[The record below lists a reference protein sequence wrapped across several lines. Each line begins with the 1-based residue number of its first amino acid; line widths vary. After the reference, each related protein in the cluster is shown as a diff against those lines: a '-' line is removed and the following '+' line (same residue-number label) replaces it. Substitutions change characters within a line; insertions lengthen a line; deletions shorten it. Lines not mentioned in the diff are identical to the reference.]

1 MRWLYRLQHRLSLTG
16 AECAA
21 LLVAVGALVAGLA
34 VRQIQ
39 AHRAPPAAA
48 LYAEADERFAALDRA
63 ATDSGGADAL
73 AAVPLLAVPAPG
85 EPALRLD
92 EAAPAPGAGGGTAPT
107 GPVADAPRRAG
118 RGREARPAPGSIDLN
133 TAGPAELER
142 LPRIGPALAAR
153 IVEYRRQHGP
163 FRRVE
168 ELENVRGI
176 GPRIREQIAPFARL

>member
-21 LLVAVGALVAGLA
+21 VLVASGALVAGLA
-34 VRQIQ
+34 VRQVQ
-39 AHRAPPAAA
+39 VHDAPPVAA
-48 LYAEADERFAALDRA
+48 LYAEADARFSALDRA
-63 ATDSGGADAL
+63 ASAATPPDTAL
-73 AAVPLLAVPAPG
+73 PPPSPAVLPG

-92 EAAPAPGAGGGTAPT
+92 EAATATASAPPT

-118 RGREARPAPGSIDLN
+118 RTRQADPAPGSIALN
-133 TAGPAELER
+133 TAGAGELER

-176 GPRIREQIAPFARL
+176 GPRIREQVAPFVRL